1 MPSPTTPNDAYGETV
16 DGWTAQSGSIDV
28 PWRFQGRILESAAGS
43 TDLYDFAARSYDP
56 ALGAFT
62 SFDSVAGSAQ
72 NPLTLNRYLY
82 ASANPATL
90 VDPDGHT
97 AGYVCADNAHWC
109 GDWPPPMGSTCLST
123 NTCNIDPD
131 AAARAAAA
139 AAKAAAD
146 KAAAAAAAAKAA
158 ADKVAADK
166 AYADAHRDCGFMG
179 MGCISIDPAKALGDA
194 GKLVGANA
202 SSIAHAGLGVATFVP
217 GVGTVAA
224 LADSGLY
231 AAQGDYVDAG
241 LSLMGVIPGGELL
254 GKAGEA
260 LHGAAEVAEAGA
272 DVVKAGEQ
280 AEHVVAT
287 GEKIEQGVTEGEKAL
302 DGAEAAESDASK
314 AEDFAS
320 GPTYHGGKYEDLE
333 GGAGIEKHHMPADS
347 ASSLPTEKGP
357 AIEMDRTDHMQTS
370 SWGSS
375 KAAGAYRAQ
384 QRALIEAGRLNDAI
398 QMDIDNVT
406 SLFPGKYDNAI
417 LEMID
422 SL

>member
-260 LHGAAEVAEAGA
+260 LHGAAEVAEVGA

-280 AEHVVAT
+280 AEHVVTT

-302 DGAEAAESDASK
+302 DGAEAVESDASN

-320 GPTYHGGKYEDLE
+320 CPTHSFSSDTQVATPGGSE
-333 GGAGIEKHHMPADS
+333 AI
-347 ASSLPTEKGP
+347 SSLKVGDQVQAYDPKTGVTGP
-357 AIEMDRTDHMQTS
+357 HHPKAL
-370 SWGSS
+370 SWRGVGSES
-375 KAAGAYRAQ
+375 CR
-384 QRALIEAGRLNDAI
+384 RRR
-398 QMDIDNVT
+398 
-406 SLFPGKYDNAI
+406 
-417 LEMID
+417 
-422 SL
+422 